1 MTSLLKRNGP
11 KFHCLNC
18 MMEVRPQ
25 EGQLPICCG
34 FCGCIFSNLS
44 SIIIDSIIDEEIA
57 IEEYK
62 KELEHAPNSVGG
74 N

>member
-1 MTSLLKRNGP
+1 MTSLLKHKDT
-11 KFHCLNC
+11 KFYCSNC

-25 EGQLPICCG
+25 EGQLPITCL
-34 FCGCIFSNLS
+34 FCGCIFSNW
-44 SIIIDSIIDEEIA
+44 EEIA

-62 KELEHAPNSVGG
+62 KELEHAPNPAGG

>member
-11 KFHCLNC
+11 KFHCSNC

-34 FCGCIFSNLS
+34 YCSCLFSNW
-44 SIIIDSIIDEEIA
+44 EEIA

-62 KELEHAPNSVGG
+62 KELEHAPSYLNPAGG
-74 N
+74 S

>member
-11 KFHCLNC
+11 KFHCSNC

-25 EGQLPICCG
+25 DGGNLPIVCF
-34 FCGCIFSNLS
+34 FCGCIFSNW
-44 SIIIDSIIDEEIA
+44 EEIA

-62 KELEHAPNSVGG
+62 KELEHAPSYLNPAGG

>member
-1 MTSLLKRNGP
+1 MTSLLTRNGS
-11 KFHCLNC
+11 KFYCSNC
-18 MMEVRPQ
+18 MMEVRPR

-34 FCGCIFSNLS
+34 FCGYLFSNW
-44 SIIIDSIIDEEIA
+44 EEIA

-62 KELEHAPNSVGG
+62 KELEHAPSYLNPAGG

>member
-1 MTSLLKRNGP
+1 
-11 KFHCLNC
+11 
-18 MMEVRPQ
+18 MEVRPR

-34 FCGCIFSNLS
+34 FCSAIFSNW
-44 SIIIDSIIDEEIA
+44 EEIA

-62 KELEHAPNSVGG
+62 KELEHAPNYLNSTGG

>member
-1 MTSLLKRNGP
+1 MTSLLTRNGL
-11 KFHCLNC
+11 KFHYSNC

-25 EGQLPICCG
+25 EGQLPIACF
-34 FCGCIFSNLS
+34 FCGCIFSNW
-44 SIIIDSIIDEEIA
+44 EEIA

-62 KELEHAPNSVGG
+62 KELEHTPNYLNSVGG

>member
-1 MTSLLKRNGP
+1 MTSLLKRKDT
-11 KFHCLNC
+11 KFYCSNC

-25 EGQLPICCG
+25 EGQLPVCCG
-34 FCGCIFSNLS
+34 FCSAVFSNW
-44 SIIIDSIIDEEIA
+44 EKIA

-62 KELEHAPNSVGG
+62 KELEHAPNYLNPAGG